1 MSERWRCF
9 VAAPIGDELRSSVA
23 ASLATWRERPDLA
36 GLRWTE
42 PESWHLTL
50 AFLGSVEADAVPGIA
65 EAVSAVAERSWPMTL
80 AGGGLGAF
88 PSSSR
93 ATVAWYGIVDGDGS
107 LRRLAHDLRA
117 TLGLDESEPFR
128 PHVTIARA
136 RGRPVD
142 LRAFLAGERGPSMS
156 FRTDRLE
163 LMRSH
168 LGRRPARYEV
178 VESAILGEPAHV

>member
-9 VAAPIGDELRSSVA
+9 VALPVGDELRAVVA
-23 ASLATWRERPDLA
+23 AGVAAWRERSDLA

-50 AFLGSVEADAVPGIA
+50 AFLGAVDADAVPEIA
-65 EAVSAVAERSWPMTL
+65 EAVSDVAARSEPMTL

-88 PSSSR
+88 PSSGR
-93 ATVAWYGIVDGDGS
+93 ATVAWYGIVDRDGI
-107 LRRLAHDLRA
+107 LDRLAHDLRA
-117 TLGLDESEPFR
+117 ALGLDDAETFR

-136 RGRPVD
+136 TGRPVD
-142 LRAFLAGERGPSMS
+142 LRAFLVGDAGPSMA
-156 FRTDRLE
+156 FRATRLE

-168 LGRRPARYEV
+168 LGRSPARYEV
-178 VESAILGEPAHV
+178 LESAILGEPAHV